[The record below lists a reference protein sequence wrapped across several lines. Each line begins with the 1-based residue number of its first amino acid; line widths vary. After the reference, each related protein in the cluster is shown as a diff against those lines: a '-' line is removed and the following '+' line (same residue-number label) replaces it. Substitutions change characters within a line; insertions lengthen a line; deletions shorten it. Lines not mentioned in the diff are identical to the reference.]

1 MINSKEVMNIICFNV
16 TDKNSNEVINMIVNN
31 CGMRWWKFLI
41 FERSIKV
48 INRNHIATLR

>member
-31 CGMRWWKFLI
+31 CGMR
-41 FERSIKV
+41 
-48 INRNHIATLR
+48 